1 MFILYNDTTKIF
13 QNRQSKEHRSKM
25 KNELFLQENTLTH
38 EFPRILAHRGTQ
50 ELYTENGLKAF
61 EYSISHG
68 ITGFETDFR
77 LTLDNEVVVM
87 HDSDIKR
94 TTTGEGAVE
103 KLTLAEIKSVRMK
116 YSNEQVP
123 TAEEL
128 FLLFDNMQDFYIE
141 LEMKPRYGELYSP
154 ERMDTFLNKL
164 HALALKHL
172 SKGIFVFTCFDHDV
186 LKRMKALHPEARI
199 GLIYGGLDQQAVD
212 DAIAMGCYSI
222 APTLKGTEK
231 ELVDKVK
238 AAGLKV
244 NLWHSETLELWLKAR
259 EMGADVSTNNHPA
272 TVLNAIKTYAQL

>member
-1 MFILYNDTTKIF
+1 
-13 QNRQSKEHRSKM
+13 M
-25 KNELFLQENTLTH
+25 KKELFDQESTLTH
-38 EFPRILAHRGTQ
+38 EHPRILGHRGTQ

-103 KLTLAEIKSVRMK
+103 KLTLAEIKSVKLK
-116 YSNEQVP
+116 YSDELVP

-128 FLLFDNMQDFYIE
+128 FSRFDNMQDFYIE
-141 LEMKPRYGELYSP
+141 LEMKPRYGELYTP

-164 HALALKHL
+164 YALAVKHL
-172 SKGIFVFTCFDHDV
+172 SKGCYVFTCFDHQV
-186 LKRMKALHPEARI
+186 LKRLKELHADAKI
-199 GLIYGGLDQQAVD
+199 GLIYGALDQQTVD
-212 DAIAMGCYSI
+212 DAIALGCYSI

-238 AAGLKV
+238 AAGIKV

-259 EMGADVSTNNHPA
+259 EMGADISTNNHPA
-272 TVLNAIKTYAQL
+272 TVLNAIKEYAELE